1 VAGTRDPNGA
11 LAVPGSEPSAD
22 TELVGYLERDQLT
35 ADTAIPLPR
44 AQLSRRAKTGLW
56 LLRVAVIL
64 IGAMVVYTFA
74 AKLA

>member
-1 VAGTRDPNGA
+1 MAGPLDPNGA
-11 LAVPGSEPSAD
+11 LAAPGPEPPAD
-22 TELVGYLERDQLT
+22 AALVGYLERDQLT

-44 AQLSRRAKTGLW
+44 APLSRRAKAGLW
-56 LLRVAVIL
+56 LLRIAVIL